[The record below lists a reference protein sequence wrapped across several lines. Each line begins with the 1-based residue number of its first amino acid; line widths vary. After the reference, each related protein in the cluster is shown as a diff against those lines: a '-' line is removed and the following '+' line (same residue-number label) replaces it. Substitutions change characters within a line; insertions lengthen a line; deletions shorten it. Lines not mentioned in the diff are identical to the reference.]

1 MPRIFP
7 AIALTCL
14 LAFCLAAG
22 CTVQVDDDGSG
33 APFTPAISSSVRV
46 VRIVDGDTI
55 RVAFPDGSQ
64 ETVRILG
71 IDTPEKTVDGNDP
84 GKFDGASDARLLALW
99 GEEAAQY
106 TTGRLDGP
114 DITITTDRAAGT
126 RDRYG
131 RILAYITLPDGSD
144 LGEELVEQGLAR
156 VYTPESFAR
165 KDRYLLVQQQA
176 MRAGRGIWSGHAP
189 AAELPGT
196 FGTETVTMMIRGTAV
211 SPAMTSIGT

>member
-7 AIALTCL
+7 ILTLTCL

-33 APFTPAISSSVRV
+33 APFTPVISSSVRV

-71 IDTPEKTVDGNDP
+71 IDTPETTVDGNDP
-84 GKFDGASDARLLALW
+84 GKFDDASDARLLALW

-106 TTGRLDGP
+106 TVERLDDR
-114 DITITTDRAAGT
+114 DITIMSDRAAGT

-144 LGEELVEQGLAR
+144 FGEDLVEQGLAR

-165 KDRYLLVQQQA
+165 KDRYLSMQQQA
-176 MRAGRGIWSGHAP
+176 MHAGRGIWSGHAP
-189 AAELPGT
+189 AAELLGT

>member
-1 MPRIFP
+1 MSRLVYLLILT
-7 AIALTCL
+7 ALIAASC
-14 LAFCLAAG
+14 FSAG
-22 CTVQVDDDGSG
+22 CTILIGDSSQGGSASQNS
-33 APFTPAISSSVRV
+33 APGISGSVSV
-46 VRIVDGDTI
+46 IRIIDGDTL

-84 GKFDGASDARLLALW
+84 GKFDDVCDAGILALW
-99 GEEAAQY
+99 GEEASQY

-114 DITITTDRAAGT
+114 DITIATDRAAGT

-165 KDRYLLVQQQA
+165 KGRYLSVQQQA
-176 MRAGRGIWSGHAP
+176 VQAGRGIWSGHAP
-189 AAELPGT
+189 HAGTPG
-196 FGTETVTMMIRGTAV
+196 
-211 SPAMTSIGT
+211 